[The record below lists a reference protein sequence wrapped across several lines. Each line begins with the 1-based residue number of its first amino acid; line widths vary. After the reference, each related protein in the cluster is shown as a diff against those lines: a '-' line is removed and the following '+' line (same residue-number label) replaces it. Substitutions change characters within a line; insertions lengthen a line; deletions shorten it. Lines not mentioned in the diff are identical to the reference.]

1 MKLDKSFIDQ
11 IEIDESIESIIQH
24 TIQLAHSLD
33 LNVVAEGVETQRT
46 FGKLREFNVDFCQ
59 GYLLGKPMALEQL
72 YLHLS
77 NELTQSVI

>member
-77 NELTQSVI
+77 NELTQSVV